1 MLNQTVDARAALK
14 AAICALVVSAAV
26 MSACAIAQTWPAK
39 AIRVVVPWPAGGVVD
54 VMTRIMTTRMSLDLG
69 QPILIEHR
77 PGAVSNIGTEVVA
90 KADAD
95 GYTLLASN
103 AAIFLNPMVDP
114 DLRWKSSDFMPVARF
129 STSPSVLVVPT
140 SLPANSLREFIA
152 LAKAK
157 PGLPIGDPGT
167 GTPQS
172 MSVGMLQKVAGIELT
187 HIVYKGGAPIVPDI
201 INGTL
206 SMTIS
211 AGSIVLPSL
220 RSGRMKALATIG
232 DKRSAFFPDVPTM
245 AEEGYP
251 AVTAVGWQG
260 FHAPVG
266 TPREIIQKLSAAA
279 GAAAQS
285 EEVKT
290 RMTNAGG
297 ETSYLSAEAFE
308 GFLAE
313 DVVRWQAFVQATRKK

>member
-1 MLNQTVDARAALK
+1 MFKATANTGAVWT
-14 AAICALVVSAAV
+14 AAIFTLVASAAV
-26 MSACAIAQTWPAK
+26 TSTCAIAQSWPTK
-39 AIRVVVPWPAGGVVD
+39 AVRVVVPWPPGGVVD
-54 VMTRIMTTRMSLDLG
+54 VMTRIMTTSMSLDLG

-77 PGAVSNIGTEVVA
+77 PGAISNIGTEVVA
-90 KADAD
+90 KAESD

-103 AAIFLNPMVDP
+103 AAIILNPMVDT
-114 DLRWKSSDFMPVARF
+114 DLRWKSSDFVPVARF
-129 STSPSVLVVPT
+129 STSPSVLVVPA
-140 SLPANSLREFIA
+140 SLPVNSLKEFIA

-157 PGLPIGDPGT
+157 PGLPVGDPGT

-172 MSVGMLQKVAGIELT
+172 MSVSMLQKVAGIELV
-187 HIVYKGGAPIVPDI
+187 HIVYKGGAPVVPDI

-211 AGSIVLPSL
+211 AGSIVLSSL

-232 DKRSAFFPDVPTM
+232 DKRSTFFPDVPTM

-266 TPREIIQKLSAAA
+266 TPREIIQRLSAVA
-279 GAAAQS
+279 GAAVRS
-285 EEVKT
+285 EDVRT
-290 RMTNAGG
+290 RITSAGG
-297 ETSYLSAEAFE
+297 ETSYLDANAFE
-308 GFLAE
+308 GFLSE
-313 DVVRWQAFVQATRKK
+313 DVVRWRAFVQATRKK

>member
-1 MLNQTVDARAALK
+1 MLNQMFNARAAWK
-14 AAICALVVSAAV
+14 AAVCALVASAA
-26 MSACAIAQTWPAK
+26 MASAGAIAQTWPNR
-39 AIRVVVPWPAGGVVD
+39 AIRVVVPWPPGGVVD
-54 VMTRIMTTRMSLDLG
+54 VMARIMTTRMSADLG

-77 PGAVSNIGTEVVA
+77 PGAVSNIGTEAVA

-114 DLRWKSSDFMPVARF
+114 DLRWKSSDFVPVARF
-129 STSPSVLVVPT
+129 STSPSVLVVPA
-140 SLPANSLREFIA
+140 SLPVNSLKEFVSF
-152 LAKAK
+152 AKAK

-172 MSVGMLQKVAGIELT
+172 MSVSMFRKVAGIELV

-232 DKRSAFFPDVPTM
+232 DKRSAFFPEVPTM

-260 FHAPVG
+260 FHAPAG
-266 TPREIIQKLSAAA
+266 TPREIIQKLSAVA
-279 GAAAQS
+279 GTAAQA
-285 EEVKT
+285 EEVRT
-290 RMTNAGG
+290 RITNAGG
-297 ETSYLSAEAFE
+297 ETAYLGAEAFE
-308 GFLAE
+308 KFLAE
-313 DVVRWQAFVQATRKK
+313 DVVRWQAFVQATRKN